1 MATNQTEKTLELKV
15 GAFVVVGLAVL
26 AALVVQFGRVGEG
39 FKTYYGLTVR
49 FPDASGLLKGSDVLL
64 AGAKIGRVS
73 GGPRLARSGQGVDV
87 PLRLYDYV
95 KIPAGSKFTVGSS
108 GLLGDRFVAVTMPPG
123 EPAAFIA
130 KNATIEGTRETGLDD
145 LTREG
150 GFLVSDLRGAV
161 QNVNATISRL
171 NDQALSPENMQNLKA
186 SVEHLNA
193 ATAALADSSKKIDGV
208 LEKADATMGSA
219 KKAADD
225 VQAAIVDARKT
236 IQAATHVM
244 QEATNGKGLLAT
256 LLTNQDL
263 AKDLHA
269 LVSNLRAHGVLFYR
283 DSAAK
288 NEARATAERNQ
299 NTPTRK
305 SGGR

>member
-1 MATNQTEKTLELKV
+1 MSENEKSLELKV
-15 GAFVVVGLAVL
+15 GAFVLLGCAAL

-39 FKTYYGLTVR
+39 FKTYYGLTVK

-73 GGPRLARSGQGVDV
+73 GGPRLALSGQGVEV
-87 PLRLYDYV
+87 PLRIYDYV

-123 EPAAFIA
+123 PPSNYVE
-130 KNATIEGTRETGLDD
+130 KNSAIDGTRETGLDD
-145 LTREG
+145 LQREG

-171 NDQALSPENMQNLKA
+171 NDQALSPENLQNLKA

-193 ATAALADSSKKIDGV
+193 ATAALAESSKKIDGV
-208 LEKADATMGSA
+208 LEKADETMGSA

-225 VQAAIVDARKT
+225 VQVAIADARKT
-236 IQAATHVM
+236 IQAATEVM
-244 QEATNGKGLLAT
+244 REATDGKGLLAA

-263 AKDLHA
+263 AKDLRA
-269 LVSNLRAHGVLFYR
+269 LISNLRAHGILFYR

-288 NEARATAERNQ
+288 AEARAAGEREQ
-299 NTPTRK
+299 TVPPRR
-305 SGGR
+305 SGRR

>member
-1 MATNQTEKTLELKV
+1 MATNQTEKRLELKV
-15 GAFVVVGLAVL
+15 GAFVFVGLAVL
-26 AALVVQFGRVGEG
+26 AALVVQFGRIGEG

-73 GGPRLARSGQGVDV
+73 EGPRLARSGQGVDV
-87 PLRLYDYV
+87 PLRIFDYV
-95 KIPAGSKFTVGSS
+95 RVPAGSRFTVGSS

-123 EPAAFIA
+123 EPSAFIA
-130 KNATIEGTRETGLDD
+130 KNSKIEGTRETGLDD

-150 GFLVSDLRGAV
+150 GFLVNDLRSAV

-193 ATAALADSSKKIDGV
+193 ATTALAESSKKIDGV

-225 VQAAIVDARKT
+225 VQVAIVDARKT
-236 IQAATHVM
+236 IQAATQVM
-244 QEATNGKGLLAT
+244 QEATHGKGLLTA

-269 LVSNLRAHGVLFYR
+269 LVSNLRAHGILFYR

-288 NEARATAERNQ
+288 DEARAAAERNQ
-299 NTPTRK
+299 NTPRK

>member
-15 GAFVVVGLAVL
+15 GAFVLLGLAGL

-73 GGPRLARSGQGVDV
+73 GGPRLSRSGQGVDV
-87 PLRLYDYV
+87 PLRIFDYV
-95 KIPAGSKFTVGSS
+95 RVPAGSKFSVGSS

-123 EPAAFIA
+123 EPTEFIA
-130 KNATIEGTRETGLDD
+130 RNTTIEGTRETGLDD

-150 GFLVSDLRGAV
+150 GFVMSDLRGAV
-161 QNVNATISRL
+161 QNVNTTISRL

-193 ATAALADSSKKIDGV
+193 TTAALAESSKKIDGV
-208 LEKADATMGSA
+208 LDKADATMGSA

-225 VQAAIVDARKT
+225 VQSAMADARKT
-236 IQAATHVM
+236 IQAATQVM
-244 QEATNGKGLLAT
+244 QEATHGKGLLAA
-256 LLTNQDL
+256 LLTDQDL

-269 LVSNLRAHGVLFYR
+269 LVSNLRAHGILFYR
-283 DSAAK
+283 DSSAK
-288 NEARATAERNQ
+288 TEARTATERNL
-299 NTPTRK
+299 NNPRK

>member
-1 MATNQTEKTLELKV
+1 MATNQTDKSVELKV
-15 GAFVVVGLAVL
+15 GAFVFVGLLVL
-26 AALVVQFGRVGEG
+26 AALVIQFGRVGEG

-73 GGPRLARSGQGVDV
+73 DGPRLTGTGQGVDV
-87 PLRLYDYV
+87 PLRIFDYV
-95 KIPAGSKFTVGSS
+95 RIPEGSKFTVGSS
-108 GLLGDRFVAVTMPPG
+108 GLLGDRFVAVTMPAG
-123 EPAAFIA
+123 EPTAYIP
-130 KNATIEGTRETGLDD
+130 KNAAIEGTRETGLDD

-150 GFLVSDLRGAV
+150 GFLVGDLRGAV
-161 QNVNATISRL
+161 QNINTTITRL
-171 NDQALSPENMQNLKA
+171 NEQALSSENMQNLKA
-186 SVEHLNA
+186 SVEHLNT
-193 ATAALADSSKKIDGV
+193 ATAALAESSKKIDGV
-208 LEKADATMGSA
+208 LEKADGTMGSA

-225 VQAAIVDARKT
+225 VQVAIVDARKT
-236 IQAATHVM
+236 IQAATEVM
-244 QEATNGKGLLAT
+244 QQATQGKGLLPA

-263 AKDLHA
+263 ARDLRA

-288 NEARATAERNQ
+288 AESRAAAEKPQSN
-299 NTPTRK
+299 PRK

>member
-15 GAFVVVGLAVL
+15 GAFVFIGLAVL

-39 FKTYYGLTVR
+39 FKTYYGLTIR

-73 GGPRLARSGQGVDV
+73 DGPRLARSGQGVDV
-87 PLRLYDYV
+87 PLRIFDYV

-123 EPAAFIA
+123 EPAEFIP
-130 KNATIEGTRETGLDD
+130 KNAAIAGTRETGLDD

-150 GFLVSDLRGAV
+150 GFLVNDLRGAV
-161 QNVNATISRL
+161 QNVNATVTRL

-186 SVEHLNA
+186 SIEHLNT
-193 ATAALADSSKKIDGV
+193 ATAALAESSKKIEAV
-208 LEKADATMGSA
+208 LDKADGTMVSA

-225 VQAAIVDARKT
+225 VQVAIADARKT
-236 IQAATHVM
+236 IQAATQVM
-244 QEATNGKGLLAT
+244 QEATHGKGLLAT
-256 LLTNQDL
+256 LLTNQEL
-263 AKDLHA
+263 AKDLRA
-269 LVSNLRAHGVLFYR
+269 LVSNLRDHGVLFYR
-283 DSAAK
+283 DSAA
-288 NEARATAERNQ
+288 NTEARATERKPE
-299 NTPTRK
+299 TPRK

>member
-1 MATNQTEKTLELKV
+1 MATSQTDKGLELKV

-73 GGPRLARSGQGVDV
+73 DGPRLARSGQGVEV
-87 PLRLYDYV
+87 PLRIFDYV
-95 KIPAGSKFTVGSS
+95 KIPAGSKFSVGSS

-123 EPAAFIA
+123 QPTAFVE
-130 KNATIEGTRETGLDD
+130 KNSLIEGTRETGLDD

-161 QNVNATISRL
+161 QNVNSTISRL

-186 SVEHLNA
+186 SVEHLNV
-193 ATAALADSSKKIDGV
+193 ATAALAESSKKIDGV

-236 IQAATHVM
+236 IQAATQVM
-244 QEATNGKGLLAT
+244 QEATHGKGLLAA

-263 AKDLHA
+263 AADLRA
-269 LVSNLRAHGVLFYR
+269 LVGNLRAHGVLFYR
-283 DSAAK
+283 DSAPK
-288 NEARATAERNQ
+288 DEARAAAERSQ
-299 NTPTRK
+299 KPRK